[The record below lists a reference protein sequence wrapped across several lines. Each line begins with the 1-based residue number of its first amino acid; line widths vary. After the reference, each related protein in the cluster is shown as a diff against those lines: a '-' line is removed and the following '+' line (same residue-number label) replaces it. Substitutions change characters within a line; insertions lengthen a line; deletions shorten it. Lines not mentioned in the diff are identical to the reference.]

1 MREEGISRYDLGREG
16 FLEKAWSW
24 KEEYASIIRSQWE
37 KLGLSLDY
45 SKELVLLWMMVLSD
59 AVKEV
64 FVKLYNEGLIYQGKR
79 IINWD
84 PVQRTALSNIEVIA

>member
-1 MREEGISRYDLGREG
+1 MC
-16 FLEKAWSW
+16 
-24 KEEYASIIRSQWE
+24 IRDR
-37 KLGLSLDY
+37 DY
-45 SKELVLLWMMVLSD
+45 SKERFTLDDGLSD

-84 PVQRTALSNIEVIA
+84 PVQRTALSNIEVIHKEIEGAIDVYKRQEYTKYLQQSSLSCHDQCM